1 MAQFPALPPRRPVSI
16 KEVALRANVA
26 VGTVSNVLNH
36 PERVAPAKR
45 DAVLRVIEELGFV
58 RNDAA
63 RQLRAGSSRTI
74 GLIVL
79 DAGNPFFTDLAR
91 AAEDEAARQGNLVML
106 GNSGHDAAREARYID
121 AFEEQR
127 VLGLLL
133 SPVGDLNERLDVL
146 RARGVTTVLV
156 DRLEDADRYSSV
168 AVDDVAGGY
177 LAVRHLLDQGRRRIA
192 FIGGPASIRQVAD
205 RRRGAEA
212 AVAECSDASL
222 EVVEQDALT
231 VLQGRAAGDQLSGRS
246 RRLMPDGIFC
256 ANDLLALG
264 VLQALAM
271 LRSLRV
277 PDDIALVG
285 YDDIGFA
292 ASAVVPLSSIRQP
305 TELMGRT
312 AIELLNQELASPGS
326 RRQVIFPP
334 ELVVRGSSVTALDP
348 EPDTD
353 GLLTG
358 RL

>member
-1 MAQFPALPPRRPVSI
+1 
-16 KEVALRANVA
+16 
-26 VGTVSNVLNH
+26 
-36 PERVAPAKR
+36 
-45 DAVLRVIEELGFV
+45 
-58 RNDAA
+58 
-63 RQLRAGSSRTI
+63 
-74 GLIVL
+74 
-79 DAGNPFFTDLAR
+79 
-91 AAEDEAARQGNLVML
+91 
-106 GNSGHDAAREARYID
+106 
-121 AFEEQR
+121 
-127 VLGLLL
+127 
-133 SPVGDLNERLDVL
+133 
-146 RARGVTTVLV
+146 VTTVLV

-177 LAVRHLLDQGRRRIA
+177 LAVRHLLEQGRRRIA
-192 FIGGPASIRQVAD
+192 VIGGPASIRQVAD

-212 AVAECSDASL
+212 AVAECSGASL

-277 PDDIALVG
+277 PDDLALVG

-312 AIELLNQELASPGS
+312 AIELLNEELASPGS

-334 ELVVRGSSVTALDP
+334 ELVVRGSSATDLDRAP
-348 EPDTD
+348 ETD

-358 RL
+358 RK